1 MKANFKM
8 HDDYVEI
15 SVVVPVKEAR
25 IRGAKCK
32 TARLYLMQN

>member
-15 SVVVPVKEAR
+15 SAVVPEAR
-25 IRGAKCK
+25 IKGAKCK